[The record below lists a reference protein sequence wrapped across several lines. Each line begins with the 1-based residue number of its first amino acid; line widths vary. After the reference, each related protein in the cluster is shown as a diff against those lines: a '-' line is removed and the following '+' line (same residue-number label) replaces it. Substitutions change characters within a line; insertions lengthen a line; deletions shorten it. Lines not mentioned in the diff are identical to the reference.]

1 MKKVLASYSN
11 FAKSKFSMIHNATK
25 TYSQSSWGNNKNRL
39 TKIYTHHISNFCIY
53 STPISRKFKFNDD
66 FIDLYR
72 HKDTNFGFN
81 GLGELVYRRTY
92 SRLKEDGTNEQWWET
107 VQRVVEGTF
116 NLLLSHLE
124 QNAIKIDRDTLETIN
139 VDSKIMFEKI
149 FNFKFLPPGRGL
161 WSMGTSI
168 TEDKKIF
175 AALNNCAFVST
186 KPTDKTNIDEVIKP
200 YLFLMDN
207 AMLGV
212 GVGFDTKGSGMGI
225 KIYSPKKSENNEST
239 FFVKDSREGWVESVA
254 ILLKCYL
261 QENMILPNFD
271 YSIMRAAGIPLKVFG
286 GISSGPGPLKD
297 LHSNLIEL
305 LDKFVG
311 HSLDSRLIV
320 DVMNLIGKSV
330 VSGNISI
337 IEYIIFFLFRE
348 DSRNR
353 TRRSRRQYFHRTQ
366 KL

>member
-1 MKKVLASYSN
+1 MKKVLTSYSN
-11 FAKSKFSMIHNATK
+11 FGKSKFGK
-25 TYSQSSWGNNKNRL
+25 VQYSSKIPCQSSWGNHANRL
-39 TKIYTHHISNFCIY
+39 NKIYPHKIANFSIY
-53 STPISRKFKFNDD
+53 HTNQSRKFKFNED

-72 HKDTNFGFN
+72 HKETNFGFN

-124 QNAIKIDRDTLETIN
+124 QNSIKIDTDTLQTID

-149 FNFKFLPPGRGL
+149 FKFKFLPPGRGL
-161 WSMGTSI
+161 WSMGTCI
-168 TEDKKIF
+168 TEEKKIF

-212 GVGFDTKGSGMGI
+212 GVGFDTKGSGMEI
-225 KIYSPKKSENNEST
+225 KIYEPKKSENKENT
-239 FFVKDSREGWVESVA
+239 FFVNDSREGWVESVA
-254 ILLKCYL
+254 VLLKCYF
-261 QENMILPNFD
+261 QENMILPNFN
-271 YSIMRAAGIPLKVFG
+271 YSLVRDAGTPLKVFG
-286 GISSGPGPLKD
+286 GISSGPGPLRD
-297 LHSNLIEL
+297 LHSNLIRQ

-311 HSLDSRLIV
+311 NNLDSRLIV
-320 DVMNLIGKSV
+320 DIMNLIGKSV
-330 VSGNISI
+330 VAGNISK
-337 IEYIIFFLFRE
+337 IEYLI
-348 DSRNR
+348 
-353 TRRSRRQYFHRTQ
+353 
-366 KL
+366 

>member
-1 MKKVLASYSN
+1 ML
-11 FAKSKFSMIHNATK
+11 
-25 TYSQSSWGNNKNRL
+25 
-39 TKIYTHHISNFCIY
+39 
-53 STPISRKFKFNDD
+53 
-66 FIDLYR
+66 
-72 HKDTNFGFN
+72 
-81 GLGELVYRRTY
+81 
-92 SRLKEDGTNEQWWET
+92 
-107 VQRVVEGTF
+107 
-116 NLLLSHLE
+116 
-124 QNAIKIDRDTLETIN
+124 
-139 VDSKIMFEKI
+139 FE
-149 FNFKFLPPGRGL
+149 N
-161 WSMGTSI
+161 
-168 TEDKKIF
+168 
-175 AALNNCAFVST
+175 
-186 KPTDKTNIDEVIKP
+186 
-200 YLFLMDN
+200 
-207 AMLGV
+207 
-212 GVGFDTKGSGMGI
+212 
-225 KIYSPKKSENNEST
+225 KSENNENT

-271 YSIMRAAGIPLKVFG
+271 YSKIRAAGIPLKVFG

-353 TRRSRRQYFHRTQ
+353 TRRSRRQ
-366 KL
+366 